1 MKRRKQFRNLAWV
14 LGGVLL
20 AGAMSAAQAAA
31 DSHAQE
37 DIARHQQMAAAHQA
51 AAQCV
56 QGGGKPAD
64 CEARLK
70 TACKGIA
77 VGQHCGL
84 RSGAGDYKDA
94 ARHVADHQTMVK
106 AHTNAAACLSAGK
119 PHGECEKALRQDCGG
134 VGVGKYCGMR
144 HAH

>member
-1 MKRRKQFRNLAWV
+1 MNPRTTHP
-14 LGGVLL
+14 LL
-20 AGAMSAAQAAA
+20 ARMLGAAALAAVIPLAQAAA
-31 DSHAQE
+31 DAHAQE
-37 DIARHQQMAAAHQA
+37 DIARHKQIAAAHQA

-56 QGGGKPAD
+56 QDGGKPAD

-70 TACKGIA
+70 AACKGIA

-84 RSGAGDYKDA
+84 RTGATDYKDA
-94 ARHVADHQTMVK
+94 ARHIADHQTMVK
-106 AHTNAAACLSAGK
+106 AHNNAAACLSAGK
-119 PHGECEKALRQDCGG
+119 PHGECEKALKQECGG

>member
-1 MKRRKQFRNLAWV
+1 MNRRTTLLTVAQLLGAIALAAFMPV
-14 LGGVLL
+14 
-20 AGAMSAAQAAA
+20 AHAAA
-31 DSHAQE
+31 DAHAQE
-37 DIARHQQMAAAHQA
+37 DIARHKQIAAAHQA

-56 QGGGKPAD
+56 QDGGKPAD

-70 TACKGIA
+70 AACKGIA

-84 RSGAGDYKDA
+84 RAGAGDYKDA
-94 ARHVADHQTMVK
+94 ARHIADHQTMVK
-106 AHTNAAACLSAGK
+106 AHTNAAACLTAGK
-119 PHGECEKALRQDCGG
+119 PHGECEKALKQDCGG